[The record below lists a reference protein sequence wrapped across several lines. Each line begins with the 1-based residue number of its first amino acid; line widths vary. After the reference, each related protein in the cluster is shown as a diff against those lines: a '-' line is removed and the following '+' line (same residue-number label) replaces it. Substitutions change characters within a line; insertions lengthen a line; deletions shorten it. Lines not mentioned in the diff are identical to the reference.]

1 MMHPIPQQPQH
12 PEKRHDSAERPR
24 PDTWEQ
30 QAAERQRQGFP
41 TFRAH
46 FDDTEGRRR

>member
-12 PEKRHDSAERPR
+12 PENQHNSAERPR
-24 PDTWEQ
+24 PDSWET
-30 QAAERQRQGFP
+30 QARSLQERGFP

-46 FDDTEGRRR
+46 FDDTEGHRR